1 LRLLSRLCD
10 EGPSSITRL
19 AGGFRITRQAVTK
32 HLRVMQ
38 KSGLVHSRRSGRER
52 VWQLDPHRLDDVR
65 RHLEFISRQ
74 WDDALNRLR
83 SFVED

>member
-1 LRLLSRLCD
+1 
-10 EGPSSITRL
+10 
-19 AGGFRITRQAVTK
+19 
-32 HLRVMQ
+32 M
-38 KSGLVHSRRSGRER
+38 
-52 VWQLDPHRLDDVR
+52 WQLDPHRLDDVR